1 MNRAEVLDIVK
12 SAREKVET
20 PDLRGA
26 DLRGADLTEAELVGV
41 NLRGANLMDT
51 YLMGANLSGANLQ
64 DVNLTYANLRGAN
77 LSYATWNGF
86 RIDGLP
92 SQQVTL
98 TPTPEGWN
106 LRVNHWQGTP
116 DQLRDLITKDE
127 GLPESMGVNITHH
140 RPYLKT
146 ALMLCVMHMKDN
158 SDYIK
163 ELKDKWGD

>member
-1 MNRAEVLDIVK
+1 MDA
-12 SAREKVET
+12 
-20 PDLRGA
+20 
-26 DLRGADLTEAELVGV
+26 
-41 NLRGANLMDT
+41 NLCGANLI
-51 YLMGANLSGANLQ
+51 GANLRDANLQ
-64 DVNLTYANLRGAN
+64 EVNLTDTNLRGAN

-127 GLPESMGVNITHH
+127 GFPESMGVNITHH

-146 ALMLCVMHMKDN
+146 ALMLCEMHMKDN

-163 ELKDKWGD
+163 ELKDKWRD